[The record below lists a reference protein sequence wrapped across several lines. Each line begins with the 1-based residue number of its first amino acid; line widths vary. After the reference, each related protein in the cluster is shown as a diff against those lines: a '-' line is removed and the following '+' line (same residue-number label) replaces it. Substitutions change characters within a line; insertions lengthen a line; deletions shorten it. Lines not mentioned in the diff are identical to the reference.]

1 MIVSVN
7 EPSLIQLNIL
17 NQVKM
22 YFQDQ
27 LTLNC
32 VSQKKK
38 KKSKVKSS
46 GKLFKQTIHLKLSL
60 LKYSGSNW

>member
-1 MIVSVN
+1 MVSVN

-38 KKSKVKSS
+38 KKK
-46 GKLFKQTIHLKLSL
+46 
-60 LKYSGSNW
+60 